1 MKLSHP
7 TQQGLCMENV
17 VNDLQTMHWGSTD
30 GPEEK
35 DMNAMIPQ
43 IEGRRLNTEIY
54 NMFL

>member
-1 MKLSHP
+1 
-7 TQQGLCMENV
+7 MESG
-17 VNDLQTMHWGSTD
+17 VNDLQTMHWGSTN

-35 DMNAMIPQ
+35 GMNAMIPQ

>member
-30 GPEEK
+30 SPEEK

-43 IEGRRLNTEIY
+43 IEGSRLNTEIY